1 MSSSL
6 QHQFQERSHCCRDRR
21 IPPRRSYPVSNDWN
35 KMSRNHC
42 RGPSTGGSGSE
53 HGLVQYP
60 EGAIRVS
67 KRIDVEYDIGVG
79 Y

>member
-1 MSSSL
+1 M
-6 QHQFQERSHCCRDRR
+6 
-21 IPPRRSYPVSNDWN
+21 SNDRN
-35 KMSRNHC
+35 KMSRSHC
-42 RGPSTGGSGSE
+42 RGPSTGESGSE